1 MLDAVAITAGLWLSP
16 TLKRLL
22 DIVPLCTSYSIIRC
36 PDKTRSYPN
45 KQIQKSQHRD
55 TRRME
60 KQSTQPSKI
69 SEKKKIKLW
78 DTIDAEI
85 VQPR

>member
-1 MLDAVAITAGLWLSP
+1 MLDAIAITARLWLFP
-16 TLKRLL
+16 PLKRLL
-22 DIVPLCTSYSIIRC
+22 DIMALCTSYSIIRC

-60 KQSTQPSKI
+60 KQSTQLSKI
-69 SEKKKIKLW
+69 SEKEDQLRN
-78 DTIDAEI
+78 TIDTEI
-85 VQPR
+85 VQPW